1 MCYKRPTKAS
11 RAHPRLRSIRGS
23 PSLTSANETRTPFP
37 APDFGD
43 QERVFSRAFG
53 ILRQAI
59 AARAFPGASAAV
71 THRGKLVAQA
81 GFGRFTYD
89 AGSPAVTAD
98 TVFDLAS
105 LTKVLA
111 TTTMAMLLFERGV
124 LELEAPVAGI
134 LPEFRHGEDCRR
146 AQVTLRMLLAH
157 SSGLPGYLRLY
168 ESAKGREAMLAAACA
183 APLEAD
189 PGARAEYSDLG
200 FIVLGEALARLA
212 DEPLDRFCQR
222 EVFGPLG
229 MSATGFRPPA
239 EWKER
244 IPPTVDDKDFRKR
257 VVQGEVQDENASAL
271 GGVAGHAGLF
281 GAARDLATFAHVI
294 LEGGAPILRPD
305 SVALFTRREA
315 SPPGTSRALGWDTPS
330 SPSQSGK
337 HFSPHSY
344 GHLGYTGTSLW
355 LDPERQLSVTL
366 LTNRTW
372 PERAPERMEK
382 IKEVRPAFHD
392 AIAEAIS

>member
-1 MCYKRPTKAS
+1 VAS
-11 RAHPRLRSIRGS
+11 
-23 PSLTSANETRTPFP
+23 
-37 APDFGD
+37 
-43 QERVFSRAFG
+43 
-53 ILRQAI
+53 
-59 AARAFPGASAAV
+59 
-71 THRGKLVAQA
+71 A

-89 AGSPAVTAD
+89 AGAPEVAAH

-157 SSGLPGYLRLY
+157 SSGLPAYLRLY
-168 ESAKGREAMLAAACA
+168 QSAQGHDALLAAACA
-183 APLEAD
+183 APLQAD
-189 PGARAEYSDLG
+189 PGARAEYSDIG

-212 DEPLDRFCQR
+212 DEPIDGYCQR
-222 EVFGPLG
+222 EIFGPLG
-229 MSATGFRPPA
+229 MSTTGFRPPA
-239 EWKER
+239 DWKER
-244 IPPTVDDKDFRKR
+244 IPPTVDDRDFRQR
-257 VVQGEVQDENASAL
+257 VIQGEVHDENAYAL
-271 GGVAGHAGLF
+271 DGVAGHAGLF
-281 GAARDLATFAHVI
+281 GAARDLATFAHV
-294 LEGGAPILRPD
+294 LLGGGRPILRAETI
-305 SVALFTRREA
+305 SLFTRREP

-337 HFSPHSY
+337 HLSPRSF

-355 LDPERQLSVTL
+355 IDPERQLSVTL

-372 PERAPERMEK
+372 PDRASER
-382 IKEVRPAFHD
+382 IKEVRPLFHD
-392 AIAEAIS
+392 AVAEVLL

>member
-1 MCYKRPTKAS
+1 
-11 RAHPRLRSIRGS
+11 
-23 PSLTSANETRTPFP
+23 
-37 APDFGD
+37 
-43 QERVFSRAFG
+43 
-53 ILRQAI
+53 
-59 AARAFPGASAAV
+59 
-71 THRGKLVAQA
+71 VALA

-89 AGSPAVTAD
+89 AGAAAVTTD

-105 LTKVLA
+105 LTKVVA
-111 TTTMAMLLFERGV
+111 TTAMAMLLFERGV

-134 LPEFRHGEDCRR
+134 LPEFRPGEDCRR

-157 SSGLPGYLRLY
+157 TSGLPGYLRLY

-189 PGARAEYSDLG
+189 PGARAEYSDIG

-212 DEPLDRFCQR
+212 DESLDRFCQR

-229 MSATGFRPPA
+229 MSTTGFRPPA
-239 EWKER
+239 DWKER
-244 IPPTVDDKDFRKR
+244 IPPTVDDHGFRQR
-257 VVQGEVQDENASAL
+257 VVQGEVHDENASAL

-281 GAARDLATFAHVI
+281 GAARDLATFAHVL
-294 LEGGAPILRPD
+294 LEGGGPILRTETI
-305 SVALFTRREA
+305 ALFTRRET

-330 SPSQSGK
+330 APSQSGK
-337 HFSPHSY
+337 RFSPRSF

-355 LDPERQLSVTL
+355 IDPERQLSVTL

-372 PERAPERMEK
+372 PDRASER
-382 IKEVRPAFHD
+382 IKQVRPAFHD
-392 AIAEAIS
+392 AVVGCLA

>member
-1 MCYKRPTKAS
+1 MQAGRI
-11 RAHPRLRSIRGS
+11 RARGSIRGS
-23 PSLTSANETRTPFP
+23 PSLTSAPETRTPFS
-37 APDFGD
+37 APDFGE
-43 QERVFSRAFG
+43 QEQRFARAFG
-53 ILRQAI
+53 ILREAI

-71 THRGKLVAQA
+71 THRGKLVALA
-81 GFGRFTYD
+81 GLGRFTYD
-89 AGSPAVTAD
+89 AGSPAVTAE
-98 TVFDLAS
+98 TVLDLAS
-105 LTKVLA
+105 LTKVVA

-134 LPEFRHGEDCRR
+134 LPEFRGDDPRPAPVREN
-146 AQVTLRMLLAH
+146 VTLRMLLAH

-189 PGARAEYSDLG
+189 PGARAEYSDIG

-222 EVFGPLG
+222 EIFGPLG
-229 MSATGFRPPA
+229 MSTTGFRPPA

-244 IPPTVDDKDFRKR
+244 IPPTVDDRDFRKR
-257 VVQGEVQDENASAL
+257 VVQGEVQDENASAMT
-271 GGVAGHAGLF
+271 GVAGHAGLF
-281 GAARDLATFAHVI
+281 GAARDLATLAHVL
-294 LEGGAPILRPD
+294 LEGGRPLLRAETI
-305 SVALFTRREA
+305 SLFTRRET

-330 SPSQSGK
+330 APSQSGK
-337 HFSPHSY
+337 HFSPRSF

-372 PERAPERMEK
+372 PDRSPERMEK

-392 AIAEAIS
+392 AIAEALA